1 MRDLIY
7 FTRQKIIEHI
17 VDNLEQEKITIGNR
31 EVDWTII
38 EMLNFFGDSVEAR
51 TRIMNRIDA
60 MVFDCL

>member
-31 EVDWTII
+31 EVDWPII
-38 EMLNFFGDSVEAR
+38 EMLNFFEDKVEAR